1 MSLPPPSA
9 HQAYWDV
16 SALDAGHIVMLLGQL
31 VDIARGDEM
40 TDLPVLSFVLRHSRT
55 HEPLLFDLGIRPDL
69 DKLSIGSSEL
79 TANMGMTLRGVDIP
93 AALERGGLSRADVKH
108 VCLSHIHFDHTGDPK
123 AFPNATY
130 ILGGE
135 SRKVIEEKGPD
146 FHGTFISI
154 EVPCERTAFLELDDE
169 DRRWTP
175 LGPFPRALD
184 FFGDGSLYIVDAPGH
199 VGGHIN
205 LMVRTS
211 ADGGWAFLAGDSAHD
226 WRLITG
232 EAGIGF
238 HRVWGCAHRDPVT
251 AQETIGRIKAL
262 KDYPRVRVL
271 LGHDVPFVEAHKVD
285 GKGYWPSTIGSL

>member
-9 HQAYWDV
+9 NQAYWDV

-55 HEPLLFDLGIRPDL
+55 HEVLLFDLGIRPDL
-69 DKLSIGSSEL
+69 NKLSIGASEL

-108 VCLSHIHFDHTGDPK
+108 ICLSHIHFDHTGDPK

-154 EVPCERTAFLELDDE
+154 DVPYERTAFLKLDDE

-184 FFGDGSLYIVDAPGH
+184 YFGDGSLYIVDAPGH

-205 LMVRTS
+205 VMVRTS
-211 ADGGWAFLAGDSAHD
+211 EDGGWAFLAGDSAHD

-238 HRVWGCAHRDPVT
+238 HRVWGCAHGDPGK
-251 AQETIGRIKAL
+251 AQETIERIKAL
-262 KDYPRVRVL
+262 KDCPRVRVL
-271 LGHDVPFVEAHKVD
+271 LGHDMPFVEAHKVD
-285 GKGYWPSTIGSL
+285 GEGYWPSTIESL